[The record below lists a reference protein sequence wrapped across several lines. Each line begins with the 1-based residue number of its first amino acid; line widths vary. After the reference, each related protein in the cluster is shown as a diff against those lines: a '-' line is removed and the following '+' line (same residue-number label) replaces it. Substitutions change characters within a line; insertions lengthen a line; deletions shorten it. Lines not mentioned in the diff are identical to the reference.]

1 MKTASLRLSGS
12 TALVTGAAGFIGSH
26 LCERLL
32 SLGSRV
38 TGVDN
43 FDDYYSPELK
53 KSNASLLQANSTF
66 RMVEADIRDRAVMAV
81 LFESEN
87 YDFVFHLAA
96 RAGVRP
102 SIEHPVLYADVN
114 VTGTAVMLDLA
125 AKAKVGHFV
134 LASSSSVYGN
144 QKKTPYSESDDVR
157 QPISPYAAT
166 KLSCELLGATFQH
179 LYGLNVSCLRYFTV
193 YGPRQRPEMAV
204 AKFTRCIIEGK
215 PIDVF
220 AQGELCR
227 DFTYIEDIVT
237 GTTRIAERPDGYQ
250 IVNLGNSQSESVNS
264 LISILEDILG
274 RDAIRNEL
282 PMQPGDVEQTFAD
295 ISKARSEYG
304 YEPTTPLGFGVAK
317 YVEWAQQN
325 LFEEVAD
332 SD

>member
-1 MKTASLRLSGS
+1 MKTPSLRLSGS

-43 FDDYYSPELK
+43 FDDYYSPDLK
-53 KSNASLLQANSTF
+53 RSNASILLASSDF
-66 RMVEADIRDRAVMAV
+66 RMVEADIRDVRVMTA
-81 LFESEN
+81 LLESEN

-114 VTGTAVMLDLA
+114 VTGTAVMLDTA
-125 AKAKVGHFV
+125 AKSSVGHFV

-144 QKKTPYSESDDVR
+144 QEKTPYSESDDVR
-157 QPISPYAAT
+157 RPISPYAAT
-166 KLSCELLGATFQH
+166 KLSCEVLGATFHH

-204 AKFTRCIIEGK
+204 AKFTRCIVEGK

-220 AQGELCR
+220 ARGELRR
-227 DFTYIEDIVT
+227 DFTYIDDIVT
-237 GTTRIAERPDGYQ
+237 GTLQVAERPDGYQ
-250 IVNLGNSQSESVNS
+250 IINLGNSQSESVNA
-264 LISILEDILG
+264 LISLLEDAIG
-274 RDAIRNEL
+274 RKAVRNEL

-295 ISKARSEYG
+295 IEKARSEYG
-304 YEPTTPLGFGVAK
+304 YAPATPLSRGVEK
-317 YVEWAQQN
+317 YVEWAMQN
-325 LFEEVAD
+325 LF
-332 SD
+332 